1 MWTTIVAKFA
11 SPCRR
16 CGGQI
21 KVGQKFR
28 YGRLPNMKSGVGYH
42 LKADCPSPDATKQ
55 PAPNAEPASP
65 DATKQPAPNAE
76 PASPD
81 AAPPAGPL
89 TPEEQA
95 TLERLLARSA
105 ASAE

>member
-1 MWTTIVAKFA
+1 MWTTIVARFA

-42 LKADCPSPDATKQ
+42 LKADCPSPDATKT
-55 PAPNAEPASP
+55 PAPEAEAASP
-65 DATKQPAPNAE
+65 E
-76 PASPD
+76 
-81 AAPPAGPL
+81 AAKPAGAL
-89 TPEEQA
+89 TPEEQVL
-95 TLERLLARSA
+95 LETLLARAA
-105 ASAE
+105 ASTE

>member
-28 YGRLPNMKSGVGYH
+28 YGRLPGMKSGVGYH
-42 LKADCPSPDATKQ
+42 LKADCP
-55 PAPNAEPASP
+55 SP

>member
-21 KVGQKFR
+21 KVGQRFR

-42 LKADCPSPDATKQ
+42 LKADCPSPDATKA
-55 PAPNAEPASP
+55 PAE
-65 DATKQPAPNAE
+65 E

-81 AAPPAGPL
+81 AASPAGPL

-105 ASAE
+105 SSTE